1 MRTITA
7 SLMTILDQI
16 RLASAPPLS
25 QLEITDVY
33 CSPYSLLCDISPRM
47 DKM

>member
-16 RLASAPPLS
+16 RLASAHPLS
-25 QLEITDVY
+25 RLEIIDVF
-33 CSPYSLLCDISPRM
+33 CSRSSLLCDISPRM
-47 DKM
+47 DEM